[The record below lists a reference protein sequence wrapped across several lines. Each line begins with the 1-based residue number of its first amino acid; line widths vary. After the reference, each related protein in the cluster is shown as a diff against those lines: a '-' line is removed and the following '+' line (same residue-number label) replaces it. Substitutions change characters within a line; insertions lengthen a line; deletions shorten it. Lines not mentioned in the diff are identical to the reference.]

1 MAEIRMTREGG
12 DLPPETLADDRT
24 LTGLEGRAVTD
35 PDHLLPE
42 HAGAGRPGQIAATD
56 DPDVARR
63 EIEATRARMSDT
75 IDSIEEVLLRKKERL
90 QERMDFMAPVR
101 QRVDERPL
109 LIFGGVFAAGLLLGY
124 LTGESDDDEGSDVRE
139 LVQALRAGSVGVG
152 VDVDSQHVEARVVEA
167 DGLWRDRARKWEK
180 QSRRL
185 MKERDRL
192 QGELELLREQ
202 YGLQAEEEE
211 DDGGGG
217 WRDALA
223 GAVGGV
229 VSGIFRRG
237 SREELDVEFTPDP
250 ALEDDQPHDEYA
262 GGVGLGGTGRYGEN
276 QQPT

>member
-12 DLPPETLADDRT
+12 DLTLADDRT
-24 LTGLEGRAVTD
+24 LTGLEGRAIRD

-42 HAGAGRPGQIAATD
+42 HAGAGVPGQIAATD

-101 QRVDERPL
+101 QRVDDRPL
-109 LIFGGVFAAGLLLGY
+109 LVFGGVFAAGLLLGY
-124 LTGESDDDEGSDVRE
+124 LTGESDDDDDDGADVRE

-152 VDVDSQHVEARVVEA
+152 VDVDSSLVDARVVEA

-192 QGELELLREQ
+192 EGELHLLRDQ
-202 YGLQAEEEE
+202 LGLHAPEEEEE
-211 DDGGGG
+211 DGGG
-217 WRDALA
+217 WHRALA

-229 VSGIFRRG
+229 VSGLFHRG
-237 SREELDVEFTPDP
+237 SRGEADVEFTPDP
-250 ALEDDQPHDEYA
+250 ALEGDRAYA
-262 GGVGLGGTGRYGEN
+262 GGYEESR
-276 QQPT
+276 QPT